1 MATSTQSTA
10 FDWPLFSLYL
20 ALLAIGWG
28 MLYSVGYGEGYD
40 LSLSD
45 FLLQTQVGK
54 QTIWIGVSLVG
65 LFFIY
70 LIDATF
76 WRTFAYPIFG
86 VTLILLIGVLLFGNE
101 IKGATSWF
109 RVAGFTLQPS
119 ELAKFG
125 TALAVAGFLSQ
136 YSTDMRTLRDQ
147 AVAFGM
153 LLVPMGLILLQPDAG
168 SALVFLAFLV
178 PFYREGF
185 PAGFFVVGFLIA
197 GLLILGFRFEPL
209 YVIGAMSL
217 AGLYLLAR
225 HLPHT
230 RYWMLGLTVLAAAG
244 IYLAPAALPWVT
256 ATGVVLFLGLASYHF
271 FGRQARLATLLGSGF
286 LVGALLVFAA
296 SWSFDNLLK
305 SHQQDRINVWLNPAK
320 CDPQGSLY
328 NLLQSKM
335 AIGSGRLM
343 GKGFLAG
350 NLTKGNYVPEQ
361 STDFIFCTVG
371 EEHGFVGSLSI
382 IALFLLLL
390 FRITQLAERQRTPF
404 ARSFAYGV
412 AGIFFIHFV
421 INIGMT
427 MGLMPIIGI
436 PLPFISKGGSAM
448 LGFTLLIGVLLKL
461 DGEGR

>member
-1 MATSTQSTA
+1 MATATQSTA

-28 MLYSVGYGEGYD
+28 MLYSVGYGEGYH

-86 VTLILLIGVLLFGNE
+86 VTLVLLVGVLLFGNE

-125 TALAVAGFLSQ
+125 AALAVAGFLSQ

-217 AGLYLLAR
+217 AGLYLLVR
-225 HLPHT
+225 HLPRT
-230 RYWMLGLTVLAAAG
+230 RYWVAGLTILAAAG
-244 IYLAPAALPWVT
+244 IYLAPVALPWVV
-256 ATGVVLFLGLASYHF
+256 ATGVVLFLGLVGYHF

-296 SWSFDNLLK
+296 SWSFNNLLK

>member
-1 MATSTQSTA
+1 MARPAATNA

-28 MLYSVGYGEGYD
+28 MLYSVGYGDGYG

-45 FLLQTQVGK
+45 FLLTTQVGK
-54 QTIWIGVSLVG
+54 QTIWIGASLVA
-65 LFFIY
+65 LFFVY
-70 LIDATF
+70 LIDVTF
-76 WRTFAYPIFG
+76 WRTLAYPIYG
-86 VTLILLIGVLLFGNE
+86 ITLVLLVGVLVFGNE

-109 RVAGFTLQPS
+109 RVAGFTFQPS

-125 TALAVAGFLSQ
+125 TALAVASFLSQ
-136 YSTDMRTLRDQ
+136 YSTDLRQLRDQ
-147 AVAFGM
+147 LVCFGM

-168 SALVFLAFLV
+168 SALIFSAFLL

-185 PAGFFVVGFLIA
+185 PGGFFVVAFLLA
-197 GLLILGFRFEPL
+197 GLLILGFRFDPL
-209 YVIGAMSL
+209 WVVAVLGLIGSCVF
-217 AGLYLLAR
+217 AR
-225 HLPHT
+225 HLP
-230 RYWMLGLTVLAAAG
+230 RANYWLLGLTLLGVVSFLLAST
-244 IYLAPAALPWVT
+244 YLPWVVAAST
-256 ATGVVLFLGLASYHF
+256 LLFLGLAVYHF
-271 FGRQARLATLLGSGF
+271 FGRQNRLATLLGAGF
-286 LVGALLVFAA
+286 LAGALLVFAA

-305 SHQQDRINVWLNPAK
+305 SHQQDRINVWLNPSK

-328 NLLQSKM
+328 NVLQSKM

-343 GKGFLAG
+343 GKGYLAG

-361 STDFIFCTVG
+361 STDFIFCTIG

-382 IALFLLLL
+382 IALFSLLL

-404 ARSFAYGV
+404 ARAFAYGV
-412 AGIFFIHFV
+412 AGIFFVHFL

-427 MGLMPIIGI
+427 MGLMPVIGV

-461 DGEGR
+461 DTQRR

>member
-1 MATSTQSTA
+1 
-10 FDWPLFSLYL
+10 
-20 ALLAIGWG
+20 
-28 MLYSVGYGEGYD
+28 MLYSVGYGDGYTMD
-40 LSLSD
+40 LSD

-54 QTIWIGVSLVG
+54 QTIWIGASFVA
-65 LFFIY
+65 LFLIY

-76 WRTFAYPIFG
+76 WRTFAYPIYG
-86 VTLILLIGVLLFGNE
+86 ATLILLVGVLLFGNE

-125 TALAVAGFLSQ
+125 GALAVAGFLSQ
-136 YSTDMRTLRDQ
+136 YSTDLRTLRDQ
-147 AVAFGM
+147 LIAFGI
-153 LLVPMGLILLQPDAG
+153 LLVPMTLILLQPDAG

-185 PAGFFVVGFLIA
+185 PAGFFLVGFLVA
-197 GLLILGFRFEPL
+197 GLLILGFRFDPL
-209 YVIGAMSL
+209 YVVAALGVVGSA
-217 AGLYLLAR
+217 LLVR
-225 HLPHT
+225 HLPKPLYGYLT
-230 RYWMLGLTVLAAAG
+230 LTVFTLVG
-244 IYLAPAALPWVT
+244 IYLSTVALPWVMV
-256 ATGVVLFLGLASYHF
+256 ASVVLFFGLTAYHFIGRQTQLAS
-271 FGRQARLATLLGSGF
+271 LLGTGF
-286 LVGALLVFAA
+286 LVGTLIVFAG
-296 SWSFDNLLK
+296 SWSFNNLLK

-328 NLLQSKM
+328 NVLQSKM

-404 ARSFAYGV
+404 DRAFAYGV
-412 AGIFFIHFV
+412 AGIFFIHFLV
-421 INIGMT
+421 NIGMT

-461 DGEGR
+461 DAERR

>member
-1 MATSTQSTA
+1 MAQSPNA
-10 FDWPLFSLYL
+10 SFDWPLLSLYL

-28 MLYSVGYGEGYD
+28 MLYSVGYGEGYGM
-40 LSLSD
+40 SLNE
-45 FLLQTQVGK
+45 FLLGTQVGK
-54 QTIWIGVSLVG
+54 QTIWIAASLVG
-65 LFFIY
+65 LFVVY

-86 VTLILLIGVLLFGNE
+86 VTLVLLLGVLIFGKE

-109 RVAGFTLQPS
+109 RVGGFTLQPS
-119 ELAKFG
+119 EFAKFG
-125 TALAVAGFLSQ
+125 AALAVAGFLSQ
-136 YSTDMRTLRDQ
+136 YSTDLRTLRDQ
-147 AVAFGM
+147 VVAFGI
-153 LLVPMGLILLQPDAG
+153 LLVPMALILLQPDAG
-168 SALVFLAFLV
+168 SALVFLGFLV

-185 PAGFFVVGFLIA
+185 PGGFFLLGFSVAL
-197 GLLILGFRFEPL
+197 LLILGFRFDPL
-209 YVIGAMSL
+209 YVVTALSW
-217 AGLYLLAR
+217 AGLLALVR
-225 HLPHT
+225 HLPQSG
-230 RYWMLGLTVLAAAG
+230 YWYLGALALFVVGVL
-244 IYLAPAALPWVT
+244 LLPAALPWVL
-256 ATGVVLFLGLASYHF
+256 ATSLVAFFGLAAYHF
-271 FGRQARLATLLGSGF
+271 FGRQTRLATFLGSG
-286 LVGALLVFAA
+286 LVVGALLVFAA
-296 SWSFDNLLK
+296 NWSFNHLLK

-328 NLLQSKM
+328 NVLQSKM

-390 FRITQLAERQRTPF
+390 FRISQLAERQKTPF

-412 AGIFFIHFV
+412 AGIFFVHFL

-461 DGEGR
+461 DTERR